1 VDAASPLPHAGG
13 IRLSKKIIIDAFD
26 KVACPHCGSDF
37 VLQDAI
43 AHQLIER
50 YESEYAAMLD
60 YERRQLRESL
70 IADADR
76 AAARRFGE
84 QIEQLQEQLT
94 QRAAAEAKMKAKLE
108 GAAKQAAEAVRRES
122 AEEAQALR
130 AELTA
135 KEARLAGY
143 RETELALRQEKS
155 ALEERQKEMVLEIQR
170 RVDAERQRIE
180 QTTADAFRLREAE
193 WRKKIDDAQRAN
205 EDLKRKL
212 EQGSQQLQG
221 EVLELELEA
230 LLGTTFPFDGIEPV
244 RKGARGA
251 DVIQTV
257 RLRSGVICGRIIWE
271 TKRAENWSNAWIG
284 KLKDDQQAAG
294 GELAVLVST
303 AFPAGIAE
311 AMVMYEG
318 VWLVRP
324 DLVKALAE
332 ALRTVLIES
341 QRQKAI
347 SAGKGESME
356 ALYNYVTSAQF
367 AQKVRAVVDAYQQMR
382 EDLDKEKSAMQRI
395 WKKREAQLER
405 ITSNMLAM
413 CGELQGVSQEALP
426 QLDDIG
432 LLPSQ

>member
-1 VDAASPLPHAGG
+1 M
-13 IRLSKKIIIDAFD
+13 SKKIIIDAFD
-26 KVACPHCGSDF
+26 KVACPNCGTDF

-60 YERRQLRESL
+60 GERRQLRESL

-76 AAARRFGE
+76 AAARRFNE
-84 QIEQLQEQLT
+84 QIERLQEQLA
-94 QRAAAEAKMKAKLE
+94 QSAAAEAKMKAKLE
-108 GAAKQAAEAVRRES
+108 SAAKQAAEAVRRES

-130 AELTA
+130 AELEA

-143 RETELALRQEKS
+143 RETELALRREKS
-155 ALEERQKEMVLEIQR
+155 ALEEKHKEMALEIQR

-230 LLGTTFPFDGIEPV
+230 LLGTAFPFDGIEPV

-257 RLRSGVICGRIIWE
+257 RLRSGVNCGRIIWE

-284 KLKDDQQAAG
+284 KLKDDQQTAG

-303 AFPAGIAE
+303 AFPAGITE

-324 DLVKALAE
+324 DLVRALAE

-382 EDLDKEKSAMQRI
+382 EDLDKEKSAMQRM

-405 ITSNMLAM
+405 ITSNMLGM
-413 CGELQGVSQEALP
+413 CGELQGVSQETLP

>member
-1 VDAASPLPHAGG
+1 MA
-13 IRLSKKIIIDAFD
+13 KKIIIDAFET
-26 KVACPHCGSDF
+26 VACPNCGKDF

-50 YESEYAAMLD
+50 YETEYESMLEG
-60 YERRQLRESL
+60 ERRQLRETL
-70 IADADR
+70 VADAER
-76 AAARRFGE
+76 AAARQFSA
-84 QIEQLQEQLT
+84 QIEQLKEQLQLSGAEQAKLKLQIEQAA
-94 QRAAAEAKMKAKLE
+94 QRAAAEA
-108 GAAKQAAEAVRRES
+108 RREI

-130 AELTA
+130 AELIA
-135 KEARLAGY
+135 KDERLAGY
-143 RETELALRQEKS
+143 RETELALRKEKS
-155 ALEERQKEMVLEIQR
+155 LLEEKQKELALEVQRQ
-170 RVDAERQRIE
+170 VDVERQRIE
-180 QTTADAFRLREAE
+180 QTSADAYRLREAE
-193 WRKKIDDAQRAN
+193 WRKKIDDAQKAN
-205 EDLKRKL
+205 QDLKRKL

-221 EVLELELEA
+221 EVLELEIEE
-230 LLGTTFPFDGIEPV
+230 LLAAAFPLDGIEPV

-257 RLRSGVICGRIIWE
+257 RLRSGTACGSIVWE
-271 TKRAENWSNAWIG
+271 TKRAENWSNAWVA

-303 AFPAGIAE
+303 AFPAGVNE
-311 AMVMYEG
+311 PMVMHDG

-324 DLVKALAE
+324 DLVRALAE

-341 QRQKAI
+341 QRQKSI

-356 ALYNYVTSAQF
+356 ALYNYITSAQF

-382 EDLDKEKSAMQRI
+382 DDLEKEKSAMQRL
-395 WKKREAQLER
+395 WKKREGQLER
-405 ITSNMLAM
+405 ITSNMLGM

-432 LLPSQ
+432 LLPS